1 MRRLFIFAL
10 ALSLTSLGPV
20 PLSLCAIFS
29 SKLAECSTPK
39 TQSPCDRMNMS
50 DDGIRLIAPSASC
63 CNLSNA
69 PVATRQ
75 QKAPGIAL
83 ITPPAVILTSTQ
95 ILSPNEERHL
105 ADFEYD
111 SSPPPLQSLLCTFLI

>member
-10 ALSLTSLGPV
+10 SLSLTSLGPV
-20 PLSLCAIFS
+20 PLSPCAIFS

-75 QKAPGIAL
+75 QKVSGIAL
-83 ITPPAVILTSTQ
+83 TTPAVILTSTQ
-95 ILSPNEERHL
+95 ILSPNEEIHL